1 MAYDEE
7 LTNRFREQ
15 LGFMDGVS
23 EKNMMG
29 GVCFLYEGHM
39 IGGASRNK
47 NTGERSFMF
56 RVGKDNEQEACD
68 RYSAVPLSFTG
79 RKMGGLVEIEDEAC
93 NDEQLKGLVSLT
105 MSFVTQLP
113 PKPPK
118 KEKSSKT
125 KK

>member
-7 LTNRFREQ
+7 LADRFREQ

-29 GVCFLYEGHM
+29 GVCFLYQNHM

-47 NTGERSFMF
+47 NTGERTFMF
-56 RVGKDNEQEACD
+56 RVGKENEQEACE
-68 RYSAVPLSFTG
+68 RYFAQPLSFTG

-93 NDEQLKGLVSLT
+93 EDQQLKGLISLAL
-105 MSFVTQLP
+105 SFVTQLP
-113 PKPPK
+113 PKPDKKKSPK
-118 KEKSSKT
+118 VSK
-125 KK
+125 

>member
-7 LTNRFREQ
+7 LTNRFRDQ

-29 GVCFLYEGHM
+29 GVCFLYQGHM

-47 NTGERSFMF
+47 KSGERTFMF
-56 RVGKDNEQEACD
+56 RVGKDNEQEACE
-68 RYSAVPLSFTG
+68 RYSAQPLSFTG
-79 RKMGGLVEIEDEAC
+79 RKMGGLVEIADEAC
-93 NDEQLKGLVSLT
+93 DDDQLKGLVSLA

-113 PKPPK
+113 PKPA
-118 KEKSSKT
+118 KEKSPKT
-125 KK
+125 I